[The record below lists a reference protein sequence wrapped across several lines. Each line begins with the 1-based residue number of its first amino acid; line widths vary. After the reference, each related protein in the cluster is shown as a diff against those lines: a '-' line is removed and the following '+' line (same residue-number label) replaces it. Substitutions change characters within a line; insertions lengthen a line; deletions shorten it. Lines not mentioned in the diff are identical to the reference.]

1 MSVEP
6 GKTRTRNQIFLKKLE
21 IKFRSPLQLNE
32 QLVHRMMNSQ
42 FKGRMSPY
50 LTVWQW
56 CLTFLKKIVAPG
68 VEKLLSSS
76 YLF

>member
-1 MSVEP
+1 MSVKP

-42 FKGRMSPY
+42 FKGRM
-50 LTVWQW
+50 
-56 CLTFLKKIVAPG
+56 
-68 VEKLLSSS
+68 
-76 YLF
+76 